1 MGGPLNG
8 VRIVEVGGIGP
19 GPFAAMML
27 ADNGADVIRIE
38 RPGVT
43 PSRTDVLS
51 RSRRIVNLD
60 LKSAE
65 DLAAVKALIAE
76 ADGLVEG
83 FRPGTMERLG
93 LGPDVLLS
101 ENPRL
106 VFGRMTGWGQTG
118 PYAKAAGHD
127 INYIAL
133 SGALHAIGS
142 AGGKPLPPLA
152 LVGDFGGGGM
162 FMAFAMTAALLH
174 AQKTGEGQIID
185 CAMSEGAGLLMS
197 AFYGLFA
204 EGNWRNERGANVL
217 DGAAH
222 FYNTYETSDGHY
234 ISVGAIEPQ
243 FYREFRERLGIAGDP
258 AFDAQ
263 MERDAWPKLQEKIAA
278 IFKTKTRA
286 EWSARFEGTDACF
299 APVLSMADAADSAHA
314 KARNSF
320 TSVDAIVQPSPAPRY
335 SHSPLDP
342 PYSPQTVE
350 RGEIAWR
357 SREI

>member
-38 RPGVT
+38 RPGVK

-51 RSRRIVNLD
+51 RSRRVVNLD
-60 LKSAE
+60 LKSSE
-65 DLAAVKALIAE
+65 DLATVKALIAE
-76 ADGLVEG
+76 ADGLIEG

-93 LGPDVLLS
+93 LAPDVLLS
-101 ENPRL
+101 QNPRL

-118 PYAKAAGHD
+118 PYAKVAGHD

-133 SGALHAIGS
+133 SGALHAIGP
-142 AGGKPLPPLA
+142 ADGKPLPPLA

-162 FMAFAMTAALLH
+162 FLAFAMTAALLH
-174 AQKTGEGQIID
+174 AQKTGQGQIVD

-204 EGNWRNERGANVL
+204 EGNWNNQRGANIL

-234 ISVGAIEPQ
+234 ICVGAIEPQ
-243 FYREFRERLGIAGDP
+243 FYREFRERLGIADDP

-263 MERDAWPKLQEKIAA
+263 MDRASWPMLQEKVAA

-286 EWSARFEGTDACF
+286 EWSTRFEGTDACF
-299 APVLSMADAADSAHA
+299 APVLSLADATDHAHA
-314 KARNSF
+314 KARGAF
-320 TSVDAIVQPSPAPRY
+320 TSLDAVIQPSPAPRY
-335 SHSPLDP
+335 SQSPLDP
-342 PYSPQTVE
+342 PYSPQIVE
-350 RGEIAWR
+350 RSRIAWR
-357 SREI
+357 AHGN